1 MALFLRCFLISLF
14 LFVSECSGIQ
24 MLGTKDVS
32 YLYSDEFT
40 TKITTVKELYRTGKS
55 NEALSQLK
63 KIDEQVLNAS
73 ERAMRRNLIG
83 VINFS
88 QKNFEQAVYNFE
100 LALTT
105 SQEDPGLTAQIG
117 LNLASGH
124 FKMGAMDKAYNALV
138 AAQPENLE
146 INEQKKYHQ
155 LRFSLAKEL
164 GKLEDAASSMFAY
177 LADKKTLSDLRA
189 DPVFEKLVSVFNELD
204 ERARLR
210 ILEENA
216 KPMATAPAYLG
227 YLQAERLYY
236 EGKKDE
242 STSVISWI
250 KSSFSEQAE
259 IIELL
264 DGFVYRIEN
273 YAKMDP
279 KSIGVIL
286 PLSGPKSDF
295 GKRVLLGLDAA
306 LKEVNGSKNPEFRP
320 FNLHFRDSEGGGAL
334 GAHRVRDLIE
344 KQMVSVIIGGLFSSE
359 ATKEYLE
366 ARKYGVFFVSLSQI
380 FLPKEQKDH
389 LLLEIP
395 GSVESQLAQVFSS
408 ELLNGF
414 GKRGAIIYPQGDRGE
429 AYLNEFWRRAQEK
442 DVRITGALSFKEKE
456 TDFRVPVQKLL
467 GLHFTRERQ
476 EELDLLSE
484 VHALEKKKSIR
495 RIQTLKPQVDF
506 DWVFVPAYPEE
517 ALQLL
522 PSFSYY
528 DAENLNIIGTPSW
541 RTQRLLRESPK
552 LGKLYFVGDNVEQA
566 SQAFSENFVKRFNK
580 APKLIEMRS
589 YDALKTSLK
598 LLNGKDYKTRDEFNA
613 AIRGQ
618 TKLEAMTGVWNLV
631 DGIWLKDME
640 TLMLYRGRIKEAT
653 ITEPAAE

>member
-1 MALFLRCFLISLF
+1 MALFLRSLLITSF
-14 LFVSECSGIQ
+14 LFVGGCSGIQ

-40 TKITTVKELYRTGKS
+40 AKISSVKALYRNGKS
-55 NEALSQLK
+55 NEALNSLK
-63 KIDEQVLNAS
+63 KMNEQVLNPS

-105 SQEDPGLTAQIG
+105 SQEDPGLNAQIQ

-124 FKMGAMDKAYNALV
+124 FKMGSMDKSYSALV

-146 INEQKKYHQ
+146 KAEQKKYHQ

-177 LADKKTLSDLRA
+177 LADKKSLSELRA
-189 DPVFEKLVSVFNELD
+189 DPVFEKLVSVFNELE
-204 ERARLR
+204 ERTRLR

-216 KPMATAPAYLG
+216 KNEATAPAYLG

-236 EGKKDE
+236 EGKKDD

-250 KSSFSEQAE
+250 KSTFGSQTE
-259 IIELL
+259 IISLV

-286 PLSGPKSDF
+286 PLSGPKADF
-295 GKRVLLGLDAA
+295 GQRVLLGLDAA
-306 LKEVNGSKNPEFRP
+306 LKEANVSKSPEFRP

-344 KQMVSVIIGGLFSSE
+344 KQMVSVIIGGLFSRE

-366 ARKYGVFFVSLSQI
+366 ARKYGVFFISLSQI

-408 ELLNGF
+408 ELLTGF

-429 AYLNEFWRRAQEK
+429 AYLNEFWRRAAEK

-522 PSFSYY
+522 PSFSYF

-541 RTQRLLRESPK
+541 RTTRLIRESPK
-552 LGKLYFVGDNVEQA
+552 LGKLYLVGDNVEQA
-566 SQAFSENFVKRFNK
+566 SQTFTENFVKRFNK

-589 YDALKTSLK
+589 YDALKTGLK
-598 LLNGKDYKTRDEFNA
+598 LLKGKDYKTRDEFNA
-613 AIRGQ
+613 AIRSN
-618 TKLEAMTGVWNLV
+618 TRLEAMTGVWNLT
-631 DGIWLKDME
+631 DGIWIKDME
-640 TLMLYRGRIKEAT
+640 TLSLYRGRIKEAV
-653 ITEPAAE
+653 ITAPVVQ